1 MTKLFCYPRDISYY
15 PLPKTDSGS
24 KYVRSAGN
32 VTVTY
37 ISPYTLPFGKWG
49 DISAMLISTKA
60 KMLLDGDRKIEF
72 DSLYKEL
79 QRFGFTTSSG
89 YQERSFFNALEAWTT
104 VMVTVENIEKKSRHI
119 TNIPISTEA
128 EIYYGENRR
137 DGRLLL
143 PNKSYIRLS
152 DSGFHFFTDKAI
164 PVKAKDIT
172 LLPSVMDLRIYIWLV
187 RKLYSIKLEPTL
199 IPWEMLYL
207 QFGPV
212 RRQHKPRFRKHFV
225 NTLNYI
231 QYQLYPDSK
240 FFSSDEK
247 GIILIPSDP
256 HIKPKP
262 GEGILVPSF
271 EAWQKSLSK
280 EAL

>member
-1 MTKLFCYPRDISYY
+1 MR
-15 PLPKTDSGS
+15 S
-24 KYVRSAGN
+24 K
-32 VTVTY
+32 
-37 ISPYTLPFGKWG
+37 
-49 DISAMLISTKA
+49 
-60 KMLLDGDRKIEF
+60 
-72 DSLYKEL
+72 
-79 QRFGFTTSSG
+79 
-89 YQERSFFNALEAWTT
+89 
-104 VMVTVENIEKKSRHI
+104 HI

-128 EIYYGENRR
+128 EIYYGDNKR

-172 LLPSVMDLRIYIWLV
+172 LLQSVMDLRIYVWLV

-212 RRQHKPRFRKHFV
+212 YRQNKPRFRKHFI

-231 QYQLYPDSK
+231 QNQLYPDSR

-247 GIILIPSDP
+247 GIVLIPSDP
-256 HIKPKP
+256 HIMPKP